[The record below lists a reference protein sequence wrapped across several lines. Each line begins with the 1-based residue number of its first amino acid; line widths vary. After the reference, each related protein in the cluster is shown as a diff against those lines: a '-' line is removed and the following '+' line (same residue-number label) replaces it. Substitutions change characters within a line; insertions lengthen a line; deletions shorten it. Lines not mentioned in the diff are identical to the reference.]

1 MNRVEGITTL
11 DSQILLIL
19 RAKLIDFIPQNLW
32 MEVKQTLS
40 THFLSSSIKSTI
52 QMFINI
58 EKNYDEGE
66 RLNH

>member
-1 MNRVEGITTL
+1 MNRAEGITTL